1 VTSGDD
7 ITIRRATPDD
17 LDDLV
22 TLTSEYCLADGHP
35 VDPDLARR
43 GFAPLLD
50 DDDHGTVLIAHD
62 ATIALGYAVVCWS
75 WSIEIGGF
83 EVVLDEIYTR
93 PKGTGLGSRL
103 ITAVEDECRR
113 RGVLRIFLETER
125 PNARARQLYARHG
138 YTEDDSIW
146 MSKTL

>member
-7 ITIRRATPDD
+7 ITIRRATPAD

-22 TLTSEYCLADGHP
+22 TLTGEYCLADGHP

-75 WSIEIGGF
+75 WSIEIGGV

-103 ITAVEDECRR
+103 ITAIEDECRR

>member
-1 VTSGDD
+1 VTTGDD
-7 ITIRRATPDD
+7 ITIRRATPAD
-17 LDDLV
+17 LEDLV
-22 TLTSEYCLADGHP
+22 VLTGEYCIADGHP

-50 DDDHGTVLIAHD
+50 NDDHGTAFIARD
-62 ATIALGYAVVCWS
+62 STTALGYAVVCWS

-103 ITAVEDECRR
+103 IAALEDDCRQ

-125 PNARARQLYARHG
+125 PNTRARSLYARHG

>member
-1 VTSGDD
+1 MSAGDH
-7 ITIRRATPDD
+7 ITIRRAELAD
-17 LDDLV
+17 LEDLV
-22 TLTSEYCLADGHP
+22 ALTGEYCIADGHP
-35 VDPDLARR
+35 VDADLARR
-43 GFAPLLD
+43 GFAPLLESNER
-50 DDDHGTVLIAHD
+50 GTVFIAHD
-62 ATIALGYAVVCWS
+62 DDVALGYAVVCWS

-103 ITAVEDECRR
+103 IAALEDDCRA

-125 PNARARQLYARHG
+125 PNARARSLYARHG

-146 MSKTL
+146 MSKEL

>member
-1 VTSGDD
+1 MTSGDD
-7 ITIRRATPDD
+7 ITIRRATPAD

-22 TLTSEYCLADGHP
+22 TLTGEYCLADGHP

-75 WSIEIGGF
+75 WSIEIGGV

-103 ITAVEDECRR
+103 ITAIEDECRR

>member
-1 VTSGDD
+1 MAAGDH
-7 ITIRRATPDD
+7 ITIRRARPSD

-22 TLTSEYCLADGHP
+22 TLSGEYCIADGHP
-35 VDPDLARR
+35 VDADLARR
-43 GFAPLLD
+43 GFAPLLESD
-50 DDDHGTVLIAHD
+50 ERGTVFIAHD
-62 ATIALGYAVVCWS
+62 DDSALGYAVVCWS

-103 ITAVEDECRR
+103 ITVLEDDCRA

-125 PNARARQLYARHG
+125 PNARARSLYARHG
-138 YTEDDSIW
+138 YTKDDSIW
-146 MSKTL
+146 MSKEL

>member
-1 VTSGDD
+1 MTSGDD
-7 ITIRRATPDD
+7 ITIRRATPAD
-17 LDDLV
+17 LEDLV
-22 TLTSEYCLADGHP
+22 VLTGEYCLADGHP

-50 DDDHGTVLIAHD
+50 DDSRGTVFIAHD
-62 ATIALGYAVVCWS
+62 TTTTLGYAVVCWS

-93 PKGTGLGSRL
+93 PKGTGLGSHL
-103 ITAVEDECRR
+103 IAALEDDCRT

-125 PNARARQLYARHG
+125 PNHRARELYARHG